1 MRLGLWLAEKGF
13 IPDFLLRIAIRKLNS
28 LGGSICLDL
37 LSEEQLQQ
45 LIDTQSEEVA

>member
-1 MRLGLWLAEKGF
+1 MLDILGKTESSLIGVF
-13 IPDFLLRIAIRKLNS
+13 AIRKLNS
-28 LGGSICLDL
+28 IGGSICLDL